1 MVAVLVR
8 LTYRSLA
15 ALLSWL
21 ALSARSSASKN
32 AEILILRHEVAV
44 PRRGSPRPRIGWADR
59 ALLAALDRILP
70 RALRAHRIVSPGTL
84 LRWHR
89 RMVAK
94 KWAQPRSPGRP
105 PLAGEL
111 AELIVKLAKDNPSWG
126 VVRVQGELRRLGHRI
141 GAGTIR
147 KILRSHRIPPPAV
160 RDDRWRTFLRAHA
173 KTILAVDFFHIDCAV
188 TLTRLYVAFAIEHH
202 TRRVHLLGLTRFL
215 TAAWATQLARE
226 LTGDLAEAGRG
237 LTHLIRDRDAK
248 FTAAFDAVFT
258 ACGIEVVPA
267 APQAPRMNAIAE
279 RFVRTAR
286 AECTDRMLIASER
299 HARVIM
305 AQYVNHYNNGRSHQ
319 GHGLGPRAPDDA
331 PNVIPSPAPPHR
343 IHRRQLLGGPI
354 NEYQPAA

>member
-1 MVAVLVR
+1 VVVLVR
-8 LTYRSLA
+8 LIYRSLV
-15 ALLSWL
+15 ALLSWF

-32 AEILILRHEVAV
+32 AEILVLRHEVAV
-44 PRRGSPRPRIGWADR
+44 LRRGNPKPRIDWADR
-59 ALLAALDRILP
+59 ALLAGLVRTLP
-70 RALRAHRIVSPGTL
+70 KALRAHRIVTPGTL

-89 RMVAK
+89 RLVTR
-94 KWAQPRSPGRP
+94 KWTQPKAPGRP

-147 KILRSHRIPPPAV
+147 KILRSHRIPPRAV

-173 KTILAVDFFHIDCAV
+173 ATILAVDFFHIDCAV
-188 TLTRLYVAFAIEHH
+188 TLTRLYVAFVIEHH
-202 TRRVHLLGLTRFL
+202 TRHVHLLGITRFP

-226 LTGDLAEAGRG
+226 LTASLADAGRG
-237 LTHLIRDRDAK
+237 LTHLIRDRDSK

-258 ACGIEVVPA
+258 TCGIEVVTT
-267 APQAPRMNAIAE
+267 APQTPRMNAIAE

-305 AQYVNHYNNGRSHQ
+305 AEYIDHYNTGRSHQ
-319 GHGLGPRAPDDA
+319 GYGLGLRAPDDP
-331 PNVIPSPAPPHR
+331 PNVIPFPALPHH
-343 IHRRQLLGGPI
+343 IRRRKLLGGLI
-354 NEYQPAA
+354 NEYQPAT